1 MRRIMVV
8 SKFLPPPMASLAFG
22 GLLAMGAFGT
32 ISQDCLEQIRCD
44 LTKTA
49 GQAWI
54 MLLIGLGLCA
64 VGLWQIWTVR
74 RDAMPVYVEQSAPRA
89 VRRVAAAE
97 TAAAPEPLLLDE
109 EVAAITNA
117 RLGNLKSRIRPEAV
131 SEVAVPER
139 VVEVEAIELEL
150 QSAPERHPELV
161 SGATVEPDSE
171 AEGEAGERMLKQIQH
186 DGESGEACDAHPD
199 IPPIIDPTGWLPAQS
214 PEVRHYIASRWNWR
228 ADLSLLKAIADQPD
242 CDTGTAA
249 QIFWVAGLARDFT
262 TGAESSMA
270 NDQERIVLDMIHAL
284 AARFLNR
291 DFHTDD
297 FAFDDSLANDVVKAN
312 LGRAMATGPAT
323 FNLAMVPHRSYGREV
338 ALADFEAAK
347 QAEIVAFED
356 WAGR

>member
-32 ISQDCLEQIRCD
+32 ISQDCLEQISCD
-44 LTKTA
+44 LTKTP
-49 GQAWI
+49 GPAWI

-64 VGLWQIWTVR
+64 AGLMQIWVQR
-74 RDAMPVYVEQSAPRA
+74 RDAMPVYVEKPAPRA
-89 VRRVAAAE
+89 VRRAAAAE
-97 TAAAPEPLLLDE
+97 TAAEPEPLLLDE

-131 SEVAVPER
+131 SEVAVPVR
-139 VVEVEAIELEL
+139 VVEVDAIELEL

-161 SGATVEPDSE
+161 SGSTVEPGSE
-171 AEGEAGERMLKQIQH
+171 AEGEAGEWMLKQVQH
-186 DGESGEACDAHPD
+186 DGKSGAACDAYPD
-199 IPPIIDPTGWLPAQS
+199 IPPTIDPHSWLPAQS
-214 PEVRHYIASRWNWR
+214 PDVRHYLASRWNWR
-228 ADLSLLKAIADQPD
+228 ANLSLLKAIADQPD

-270 NDQERIVLDMIHAL
+270 NDEERIVLDMIHAL

-291 DFHTDD
+291 NFQTDD

-312 LGRAMATGPAT
+312 LGRAMATGPAS

-338 ALADFEAAK
+338 LLADFDAAQ
-347 QAEIVAFED
+347 QAEIAVFE
-356 WAGR
+356 ALASR